1 MKVVC
6 KCLHFFSDK
15 NEFEGAWS
23 RW

>member
-15 NEFEGAWS
+15 NEFEGAWT